1 MTYAEAVAFMSQLR
15 RFGVKLGNERM
26 EELLRRVGDPHRRY
40 AVAHVTGTK
49 GKGSTTAMI
58 AAILTA
64 HGLRTGGYFSPYVYD
79 LRERIQ
85 VDGQPIGKRD
95 FARLVARLMP
105 HIAAI
110 GDGPS
115 GSITEFEL
123 KTAVGFLYFA
133 DKQAH
138 VAAVEVGIGGRLDAT
153 NVVTPLVS
161 VITNVGL
168 DHTDVLGS
176 TIDAIAFEKAGIVK
190 PGAPVI
196 TASDAP
202 EALRVIRAQ
211 ARKVGVP
218 MLTVVHDSVRSG
230 ADIRWCGDASGFD
243 VITPQRR
250 YEDLILSMRGRY
262 QCVNAA
268 CAIAAA
274 EVMTSSLGIETRPE
288 AVRSALASVALPGRF
303 AILSEAPLVI
313 ADGAHNAMAAKA
325 LAEELQHVRRGRLTI
340 VVGMLRG
347 HDARSF
353 LQELAPQ
360 ADSVIAT
367 QPLWRRAQDATAI
380 AAAAREF
387 CEDVRLIRSPLEA
400 AREALRRSGPDDTV
414 LLTGSFYLVG
424 DIPPS
429 RLFRSS
435 SRRAKPS
442 PVPAPQP

>member
-1 MTYAEAVAFMSQLR
+1 MSQLR
-15 RFGVKLGNERM
+15 RLGVKLGNERM

-40 AVAHVTGTK
+40 AVAHITGTK

-85 VDGQPIGKRD
+85 LDGEPIGKRD

-115 GSITEFEL
+115 GAVTEFEL

-133 DKQAH
+133 EKRADA
-138 VAAVEVGIGGRLDAT
+138 AAVEVGIGGRLDAT
-153 NVVTPLVS
+153 NVVLPL

-196 TASDAP
+196 TASEAP
-202 EALRVIRAQ
+202 EALRVIRAR

-218 MLTVVHDSVRSG
+218 MLTVANDSARSG

-250 YEDLILSMRGRY
+250 YEDLVLSMRGRY

-274 EVMTSSLGIETRPE
+274 EVMTASLGIETRPE
-288 AVRSALASVALPGRF
+288 AVRSALATVALPGRF

-313 ADGAHNAMAAKA
+313 ADGAHNAMAAQA
-325 LAEELQHVRRGRLTI
+325 LAEELQRIRRGRLTI

-360 ADSVIAT
+360 ADRVIAT
-367 QPLWRRAQDATAI
+367 QPLWRRAQDATVI

-387 CEDVRLIRSPLEA
+387 CDDVRLTRTPLEA
-400 AREALRRSGPDDTV
+400 AREALRRSGPEDTV

-424 DIPPS
+424 DVPPS

-435 SRRAKPS
+435 RRGADTSR
-442 PVPAPQP
+442 VPAPQP